1 MTLFKKLS
9 VTIFAALFVV
19 GCAQEQSQ
27 DQSLEEELESDDF
40 TRAVAVVHPTE
51 GNEVSGTVTFE
62 ETDDGVRV
70 QGNFEELSE
79 GMHGFHIHEFGD
91 CTADDGTSAG
101 GHYNPT
107 DSDHGAPEADER
119 HMGDMGNIEANDD
132 GSATIN
138 YVDEEI
144 ELSGSNGILG
154 RGVVVHGGEDDLQS
168 QPSGDAGPRVG
179 CGVVG
184 VANAEM

>member
-9 VTIFAALFVV
+9 LSIFAALFVV

-27 DQSLEEELESDDF
+27 EPSLEQELESDNF
-40 TRAVAVVHPTE
+40 TRVVAVVHPTE
-51 GNEVSGTVTFE
+51 GNDASGTVTFE
-62 ETDDGVRV
+62 EADDGVRV
-70 QGNFEELSE
+70 QGEFEGLEP

-107 DSDHGAPEADER
+107 NSDHGAPDDDER

-144 ELSGSNGILG
+144 ELSSIAG

-184 VANAEM
+184 IANADM

>member
-9 VTIFAALFVV
+9 VSIFAALFAV

-27 DQSLEEELESDDF
+27 DQSLGEELESDNF
-40 TRAVAVVHPTE
+40 TRTVAVVHPTE
-51 GNEVSGTVTFE
+51 GNDASGTVTFE

-70 QGNFEELSE
+70 QGEFEGLEP

-91 CTADDGTSAG
+91 CSADDATSAG

-107 DSDHGAPEADER
+107 NSDHGAPDDDER
-119 HMGDMGNIEANDD
+119 HMGDMGNLEANDD
-132 GSATIN
+132 GSATID

-144 ELSGSNGILG
+144 ELNSIAG
-154 RGVVVHGGEDDLQS
+154 RGVVIHGEEDDLQS

-184 VANAEM
+184 IANADM